1 MPLKDNIPESSWRT
15 AEFTRIAKAFSSN
28 TTSYFD
34 VEYIHHVNP
43 HFLVYSNWESE
54 LETGKQKMRPAE
66 EWRVEKQTL
75 NGSRKKKK
83 QKTR

>member
-1 MPLKDNIPESSWRT
+1 
-15 AEFTRIAKAFSSN
+15 
-28 TTSYFD
+28 
-34 VEYIHHVNP
+34 VNP

-54 LETGKQKMRPAE
+54 LETGKQKMRRAE

-83 QKTR
+83 KNTLT